1 MKKFHNLLISRVK
14 GENMKVCG
22 IVSEYNPFHNGHK
35 FQIDKTRDITGCDVF
50 VAVMSGNFTQ
60 RGEAAVIDKWNR
72 TKSALG
78 CGINLVLELPVLY
91 SVSSAEIFSFGGVSL
106 LNSLNVI
113 DYISFG
119 SESGDIVSL
128 QKIAGVLSAETEDYK
143 IKLKEELDK
152 GLPFHK
158 SRENALAGLLDE
170 NLLREMSNPNNI
182 LGIEYIKSL
191 IRLNSKI
198 KPVTIKRIGAGFNE
212 NKLSEEYSS
221 ASGIRK
227 VLYENQDINLL
238 KKNMPEKAFNIL
250 YDLKIR
256 GYSLT
261 DMDKIIPY
269 IRYKLYMNKDE
280 IKNIPEVIEGLDRK
294 IVKEIYKNS
303 FDELVMAVK
312 SKRYT
317 YTRIARILTQ
327 YFIGFENYDIKGM
340 RKEPCPYARILGA
353 DEKGRK
359 LIRLINEKASI
370 PLINKL
376 PVKLD
381 AVLDLEVKSTKAY
394 SLINKNISPI
404 DDYLKKPIIY

>member
-1 MKKFHNLLISRVK
+1 
-14 GENMKVCG
+14 MKVCG
-22 IVSEYNPFHNGHK
+22 IISEYNPFHNGHK
-35 FQIDKTRDITGCDVF
+35 FQIDKTRDITRSSVF

-60 RGEAAVIDKWNR
+60 RGEAAAIDKWNR
-72 TKSALG
+72 AKSALS
-78 CGINLVLELPVLY
+78 CGINLVIELPVLY

-119 SESGDIVSL
+119 SESGDIISL
-128 QKIAGVLSAETEDYK
+128 QKIAEVLSTETEDYK
-143 IKLKEELDK
+143 AKLKEELDK

-158 SRENALAGLLDE
+158 SRENALSDLLDE

-182 LGIEYIKSL
+182 LGIEYMKSL

-198 KPVTIKRIGAGFNE
+198 KPVTIKRIGAGFNQLNITE
-212 NKLSEEYSS
+212 NYSS

-227 VLYENQDINLL
+227 VLYDNQSIDLIKN
-238 KKNMPEKAFNIL
+238 NMPEKAFNML
-250 YDLKIR
+250 NDLKRR
-256 GYSLT
+256 GYSFT

-269 IRYKLYMNKDE
+269 IRYKLYMNCNG

-294 IVKEIYKNS
+294 IIKEIDKNS

-327 YFIGFENYDIKGM
+327 YFIGFENYDIKAM
-340 RKEPCPYARILGA
+340 RKKPCPYARILGA

-359 LIRLINEKASI
+359 LIRLIKEKSSI
-370 PLINKL
+370 PIINKL
-376 PVKLD
+376 PGKLD
-381 AVLDLEVKSTKAY
+381 DVLDLEVKSTKAY

>member
-1 MKKFHNLLISRVK
+1 
-14 GENMKVCG
+14 MKVCG
-22 IVSEYNPFHNGHK
+22 IISEYNPFHNGHK
-35 FQIDKTRDITGCDVF
+35 FQIDKTRDITRSSVF

-60 RGEAAVIDKWNR
+60 RGEAAAIDKWNR
-72 TKSALG
+72 AKSALS
-78 CGINLVLELPVLY
+78 CGINLVIELPVLY

-119 SESGDIVSL
+119 SESGDIISL
-128 QKIAGVLSAETEDYK
+128 QKIAEVLSTETEDYK
-143 IKLKEELDK
+143 AKLKVELDK

-158 SRENALAGLLDE
+158 SRENALSDLLDE

-182 LGIEYIKSL
+182 LGIEYMKSL

-198 KPVTIKRIGAGFNE
+198 KPVTIKRIGAGFNQLNITE
-212 NKLSEEYSS
+212 NYSS

-227 VLYENQDINLL
+227 VLYDNQSIDLIKN
-238 KKNMPEKAFNIL
+238 NMPEKAFNML
-250 YDLKIR
+250 NDLKRR
-256 GYSLT
+256 GYSFT

-269 IRYKLYMNKDE
+269 IRYKLYMNCNG

-294 IVKEIYKNS
+294 IIKEIDKNS

-327 YFIGFENYDIKGM
+327 YFIGFENYDIKAM
-340 RKEPCPYARILGA
+340 RKKPCPYARILGA

-359 LIRLINEKASI
+359 LIRLIKEKSSI
-370 PLINKL
+370 PIINKL
-376 PVKLD
+376 PGKLD
-381 AVLDLEVKSTKAY
+381 DVLDLEVKSTKAY

>member
-1 MKKFHNLLISRVK
+1 
-14 GENMKVCG
+14 MKVCG

-35 FQIDKTRDITGCDVF
+35 FQIDKTREITKCDVF

-72 TKSALG
+72 TKSALS

-91 SVSSAEIFSFGGVSL
+91 SVSSAEIFSFGAVSL
-106 LNSLNVI
+106 LDSLNAI

-119 SESGDIVSL
+119 SESGNIASL
-128 QKIAGVLSAETEDYK
+128 QKLAEALSIETEDYK
-143 IKLKEELDK
+143 IKLKKELDK

-158 SRENALAGLLDE
+158 SRENALSQLLDKSLLDE
-170 NLLREMSNPNNI
+170 IGNPNNI
-182 LGIEYIKSL
+182 LGIEYLKSL
-191 IRLNSKI
+191 IRLNSNI

-212 NKLSEEYSS
+212 HNILENYSS

-227 VLYENQDINLL
+227 GLYENKDINLL
-238 KKNMPEKAFNIL
+238 EKNMPDKAFDIL
-250 YDLKIR
+250 NDLLSN
-256 GYSLT
+256 GYCLT
-261 DMDKIIPY
+261 DMNMMIPY
-269 IRYKLYMNKDE
+269 IRYKLYMNCDG
-280 IKNIPEVIEGLDRK
+280 IKAIPEVIEGIDRK
-294 IVKEIYKNS
+294 IIKEIDKNS
-303 FDELVMAVK
+303 FDELISSVK

-327 YFIGFENYDIKGM
+327 YFIGFENYDIKAM
-340 RKEPCPYARILGA
+340 RKRPCPYARILGA

-359 LIRLINEKASI
+359 LIRIIKDSSSI
-370 PLINKL
+370 PIINKL
-376 PVKLD
+376 PAKLD
-381 AVLDLEVKSTKAY
+381 AVLGLEVKSTKAY